1 MAIATLD
8 LNHEIVQPPSMPFR
22 GRKAWIGRDIVE
34 SDWLIKFDTACLKE
48 INQITQ
54 QMQEQPL
61 PTIVRSI
68 DEFEIPNLRNLLASA
83 KATLDDGCGFVV
95 LDRLP
100 MDNYPA
106 EQMIDV
112 FWLIGQLIGLPVA
125 QKWDGTLIYD
135 VTDTGKKFG
144 YGVRGSTTNVELVF
158 HVDNA
163 FGQRVPDYVGLLCKY
178 PALEGGVSRFC
189 SMYTMHDRL
198 LQYDSDLLARLYE
211 PVLYDRQAEHV
222 DGAPKVT
229 SAPFFSRNGDKISSR
244 ANVSL
249 VRKGYKVAAVEMD
262 ARLQAALSAIEDI
275 SREEE
280 LWYEAPI
287 ERGQLQYLNNH
298 EIGHYR
304 STFKDHA
311 DPEKKRHLFRTW
323 HCNAGRRTYDG
334 I

>member
-1 MAIATLD
+1 MAVAALD
-8 LNHEIVQPPSMPFR
+8 LNHEISSPPDKPLAVK
-22 GRKAWIGRDIVE
+22 KAWIGSNISE
-34 SDWLIKFDTACLKE
+34 TDWLLRFDHACLEE
-48 INQITQ
+48 IGTLIEK
-54 QMQEQPL
+54 MRAQPL

-68 DEFEIPNLRNLLASA
+68 DEFDVPNLRKVVA
-83 KATLDDGCGFVV
+83 KAKSILDDGCGFVV

-100 MDNYPA
+100 MDDHPIDD
-106 EQMIDV
+106 MISS
-112 FWLIGQLIGLPVA
+112 FWLIGQMIGLPVA

-178 PALEGGVSRFC
+178 PALEGGLSRFC

-198 LQYDSDLLARLYE
+198 LERDPDLLARLYE

-222 DGAPKVT
+222 EGGAKVT
-229 SAPFFSRNGDKISSR
+229 SAPFFSRNGDTISSR

-249 VRKGYKVAAVEMD
+249 VRKGYQVAGVEMD
-262 ARLQAALSAIEDI
+262 ARLQAALQAIQSISQDEDI
-275 SREEE
+275 
-280 LWYEAPI
+280 WYEAAI

-298 EIGHYR
+298 ETGHYR
-304 STFKDHA
+304 STFTDHN
-311 DPEKKRHLFRTW
+311 DPAQKRHLYRTW
-323 HCNAGRRTYDG
+323 HRNTGRRTYDG
-334 I
+334 V